1 MVRAT
6 SLLPAWSNNPH
17 MANYSLKGKR
27 VWVAGSSGMVGGA
40 IKRRLQME
48 DCEILT
54 STRAELD
61 LTRQGDV
68 ESWMAGRKPQVVFL
82 AAAMVGG
89 IVANDANPVE
99 FLTDNLQIQSN
110 ILSTAHKIGVEKL
123 LFLGSSCIYPRLA
136 PQPLKEESLLT
147 GPLEPTN
154 QWYAVA
160 KIAGIKQCQAYRREY
175 GRDFISCMPT
185 NLYGPGDNFDLMS
198 SHVLPA
204 LIVKAHNAKLSGD
217 PILPVWGSGNPR
229 REFLYVDDA
238 AEACIHLMKVYSGDS
253 HINVGHGDDLTIREL
268 AETVAGVV
276 GFKGALTFDPS
287 KPDGTPR
294 KLMDVARIN
303 ALGWKATT
311 PLKDGIAKTYDWYR
325 ANVARGRN

>member
-1 MVRAT
+1 MVF
-6 SLLPAWSNNPH
+6 
-17 MANYSLKGKR
+17 SLKGKR
-27 VWVAGSSGMVGGA
+27 VWVAGSTGMVGAA
-40 IKRRLQME
+40 IQRRLRKE

-54 STRAELD
+54 TTRSELD
-61 LTRQGDV
+61 LTRQSDV
-68 ESWMAGRKPQVVFL
+68 ESWMAGRKPQAVFL
-82 AAAMVGG
+82 AAAIVGG
-89 IVANDANPVE
+89 IVANDSNPVE

-136 PQPLKEESLLT
+136 PQPLKEDSLLT

-160 KIAGIKQCQAYRREY
+160 KIAGIKQCQAYRKEY

-204 LIVKAHNAKLSGD
+204 LMVKAHKAKVSGD
-217 PILPVWGSGNPR
+217 AVLPVWGSGNPK

-238 AEACIHLMKVYSGDS
+238 ADACIHLMKVYSDDS
-253 HINVGHGDDLTIREL
+253 HINVGYGEDLTIREL

-276 GFKGALTFDPS
+276 GFKGALTFDAS

-294 KLMDVARIN
+294 KLMDVTRIN

-311 PLKDGIAKTYDWYR
+311 PLKDGIAKTYEWYR
-325 ANVARGRN
+325 ANVA

>member
-1 MVRAT
+1 MT
-6 SLLPAWSNNPH
+6 FSLR
-17 MANYSLKGKR
+17 GKR
-27 VWVAGSSGMVGGA
+27 VWVAGHTGMVGGA
-40 IKRRLQME
+40 IVRRLQQE
-48 DCEILT
+48 DCEVLT
-54 STRAELD
+54 ARRTELD

-68 ESWMAGRKPQVVFL
+68 ESWMAGRKPQAVFL
-82 AAAMVGG
+82 AAAVVGG
-89 IVANDANPVE
+89 IVANDSNPVE

-110 ILSTAHKIGVEKL
+110 ILSTAHRIGVEKL

-136 PQPLKEESLLT
+136 PQPLKEDSLLT

-204 LIVKAHNAKLSGD
+204 LMVKAHKAKLAGD
-217 PILPVWGSGNPR
+217 PVLTVWGSGNPR
-229 REFLYVDDA
+229 REFLYVEDA
-238 AEACIHLMKVYSGDS
+238 AEACVHLMKTYSDDS
-253 HINVGHGDDLTIREL
+253 HINVGYGEDLTIREL
-268 AETVAGVV
+268 AETVAEVV
-276 GFKGALTFDPS
+276 GFKGALVFDHS

-294 KLMDVARIN
+294 KLMDVTRIN
-303 ALGWKATT
+303 AAGWKASTA
-311 PLKDGIAKTYDWYR
+311 LKDGIAKTYDWYR
-325 ANVARGRN
+325 ENVAK

>member
-1 MVRAT
+1 M
-6 SLLPAWSNNPH
+6 PG
-17 MANYSLKGKR
+17 YSLKGKR
-27 VWVAGSSGMVGGA
+27 VWVAGSTGMVGAA
-40 IKRRLQME
+40 IQRRLQKE

-54 STRAELD
+54 TTRADLD

-68 ESWMAGRKPQVVFL
+68 ESWMAGRKPQAVFL
-82 AAAMVGG
+82 AAAVVGG
-89 IVANDANPVE
+89 IVANDSNPVE

-110 ILSTAHKIGVEKL
+110 VLSTAHKIGVEKL

-136 PQPLKEESLLT
+136 PQPLKEDSLLT

-154 QWYAVA
+154 QWYAIA
-160 KIAGIKQCQAYRREY
+160 KIAGIKQCQAYRKEY

-204 LIVKAHNAKLSGD
+204 LMVKAHKAKASGD

-238 AEACIHLMKVYSGDS
+238 AEACIHLMKVYSDAS
-253 HINVGHGDDLTIREL
+253 HINVGYGDDLTIREL

-276 GFKGALTFDPS
+276 GFKGALTFDPT

-294 KLMDVARIN
+294 KLMDVTRIN
-303 ALGWKATT
+303 ALGWKAST

-325 ANVARGRN
+325 ANVA